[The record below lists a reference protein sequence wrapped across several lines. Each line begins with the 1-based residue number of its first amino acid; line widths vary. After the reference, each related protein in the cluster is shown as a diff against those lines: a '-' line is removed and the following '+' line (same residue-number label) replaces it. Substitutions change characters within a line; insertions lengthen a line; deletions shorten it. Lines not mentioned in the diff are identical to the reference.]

1 MTLATRLS
9 SAAALAA
16 LALVIGAAAASAG
29 PVDPL
34 LNNPDYWE
42 DGGAYDC
49 SKVEYADG
57 LKSFD
62 LDPGSGF
69 YVVKAGTVVTV
80 VAMGDGYGYGYDDT
94 YTSVKDISYIITCIP
109 TYDGGS

>member
-1 MTLATRLS
+1 MSLTTRLS
-9 SAAALAA
+9 SAAALAT
-16 LALVIGAAAASAG
+16 LALVAGAASASAG
-29 PVDPL
+29 VNPE
-34 LNNPDYWE
+34 LNHPDYWE

-62 LDPGSGF
+62 LGSGSGF

-80 VAMGDGYGYGYDDT
+80 VAMGDGYEYDDT
-94 YTSVKDISYIITCIP
+94 YTSVKDISYIITCVP
-109 TYDGGS
+109 TYGGGS